1 MIYNSKLRLL
11 HPKLGTISQP
21 YSLIIF
27 DFFTFIWIKWSKMS
41 ESRKGSSQVLISP
54 QMSWLPKFDVDYLL
68 LTYQNVVCN
77 SQNGARYN
85 FMHHFMVQIANK
97 HPCGPNGNVG
107 FSMVI
112 RWCPLLKKRVVR
124 WFGLLD
130 PQNQIS
136 ILCLSFFLNIFLSL
150 FFSMETHSSHIDGA
164 TP

>member
-1 MIYNSKLRLL
+1 MDGRIWTPVIYCSYLWWLNVIYNSKLRLL
-11 HPKLGTISQP
+11 HLKLGTISQP

-97 HPCGPNGNVG
+97 HPCGLNGNVG

-112 RWCPLLKKRVVR
+112 RWCPFFWRK
-124 WFGLLD
+124 GLLD
-130 PQNQIS
+130 GSVYCKKTLKIK
-136 ILCLSFFLNIFLSL
+136 LAVFVDH
-150 FFSMETHSSHIDGA
+150 FS
-164 TP
+164 